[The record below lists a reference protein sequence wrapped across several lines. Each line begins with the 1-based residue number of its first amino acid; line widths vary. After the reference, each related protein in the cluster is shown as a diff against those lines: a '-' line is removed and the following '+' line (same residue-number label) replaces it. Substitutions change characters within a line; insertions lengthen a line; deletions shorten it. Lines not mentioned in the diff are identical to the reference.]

1 MNENGRELNWNDVIE
16 KDSTYT
22 LLEEGDYDF
31 VVKSFER
38 GRHTP
43 SVNGKLPPCNKA
55 ILTIEVS
62 NDQQVTQITHNLFL
76 HTSTEG
82 ILCAF
87 FTSIGARKHGE
98 KLVMDWNKVT
108 GAHGRCHVIV
118 DTFTKKDGTEGK
130 SNKIARFLE
139 PDEQTSFT
147 QATPATP
154 QAGGWQSGRF

>member
-1 MNENGRELNWNDVIE
+1 MSEIGRELGWNDVIE

-31 VVKSFER
+31 VVKAFER
-38 GRHTP
+38 GRHAG
-43 SVNGKLPPCNKA
+43 SAKLPPCNKA

-62 NDQQVTQITHNLFL
+62 NDQQATQITHNLFL
-76 HTSTEG
+76 HTTTEG

-87 FTSIGARKHGE
+87 FTAIGARKHGD
-98 KLVMDWNKVT
+98 KLVMDWNKVI
-108 GAHGRCHVIV
+108 GAHGRCHVII
-118 DTFTKKDGTEGK
+118 DTFTKKDGAEGK

-147 QATPATP
+147 QAAPSTP
-154 QAGGWQSGRF
+154 QVGGWQSGRF

>member
-1 MNENGRELNWNDVIE
+1 MSEMGRELDWNDVIE

-38 GRHTP
+38 GRHP
-43 SVNGKLPPCNKA
+43 GSAKLPPCNKA

-62 NDQQVTQITHNLFL
+62 NDQQAAQITHNLFL
-76 HTSTEG
+76 HTTTEG

-87 FTSIGARKHGE
+87 FTSIGARKHGD
-98 KLVMDWNKVT
+98 KLVMDWNKVI

-130 SNKIARFLE
+130 FNKINRFLE
-139 PDEQTSFT
+139 PDEQVSFA
-147 QATPATP
+147 QAAPATP
-154 QAGGWQSGRF
+154 PAGGWKAGSF

>member
-1 MNENGRELNWNDVIE
+1 MSELGREFDWNDVIE

-38 GRHTP
+38 GRHP
-43 SVNGKLPPCNKA
+43 GSAKLPPCNKA

-62 NDQQVTQITHNLFL
+62 SDQQATQITHNLFL
-76 HTSTEG
+76 HSNTEG

-98 KLVMDWNKVT
+98 KLVMDWNKVI
-108 GAHGRCHVIV
+108 GARGRCHVIV

-130 SNKIARFLE
+130 SNKISRFLE
-139 PDEQTSFT
+139 PDEQVSF
-147 QATPATP
+147 AAAPSAP
-154 QAGGWQSGRF
+154 AGGWKAGSF